1 MKLDVRALGTFNRL
15 AHEGAEHAAAS
26 LGQLTTV
33 EPRVEATSI
42 TLVAKEDVGEE
53 FEGKEF
59 VGVQIGLDGGL
70 VGQSALAID
79 RDGARRL
86 LESLP
91 GDDSPELT
99 EGRISE
105 VGNILIGGFLD
116 GWADYLGTAIDIT
129 PPKYV
134 EGTGRD
140 VVPDGSPGWEERDQ
154 VFAFTSELEASDQ
167 AVELFIYLL
176 PETETFQELVAGPR
190 PGNSLPVPF
199 DKLAVFNYM
208 TKAGAKNASDNI
220 TMMTGIDT
228 SVEVSN
234 LSFVPVETV
243 TTRVDN
249 ETTVGVAI
257 QFHGLPSGYILILFD
272 EPSARLLVEEVVP
285 TTVDNGEFD
294 EMQQSAIKEIGN
306 VMTSGFIDGWANV
319 LDTTIDITPPK
330 FVHDF
335 GRSIMDPIAARIGRD
350 QEFAFVIDSAI
361 VTNDQQI
368 GCNIYAVP
376 DERELARALNSLSVD
391 PVDIDENDQDP
402 IPGMEVRYED
412 L

>member
-33 EPRVEATSI
+33 EPRVEATAI
-42 TLVAKEDVGEE
+42 NLVAKDDVGDE
-53 FEGKEF
+53 FEGREF

-86 LESLP
+86 LETLP

-129 PPKYV
+129 PPTYV
-134 EGTGRD
+134 EGTGRE
-140 VVPDGSPGWEERDQ
+140 VVPDGSPGWEDREQ
-154 VFAFTSELEASDQ
+154 VFAFTSELEAADQ
-167 AVELFIYLL
+167 SVELFIYLL

-190 PGNSLPVPF
+190 PGNSVPVPF
-199 DKLAVFNYM
+199 DKLAVFNHM
-208 TKAGAKNASDNI
+208 TKAGARNASDNI

-243 TTRVDN
+243 TTRVDDD
-249 ETTVGVAI
+249 THVGVAI
-257 QFHGLPSGYILILFD
+257 QFHGLPSGYVLILFD
-272 EPSARLLVEEVVP
+272 ESSAKLLLEEIVPSPVEA
-285 TTVDNGEFD
+285 GEYD
-294 EMQQSAIKEIGN
+294 EMQKSAIKEIGN
-306 VMTSGFIDGWANV
+306 VMTSGFVDGWANV

-350 QEFAFVIDSAI
+350 QEFAFVLDSAI
-361 VTNDQQI
+361 VTTDQQI

-376 DERELARALNSLSVD
+376 DERELARALNSLDVSPADVSD
-391 PVDIDENDQDP
+391 DERNPV
-402 IPGMEVRYED
+402 PGMEARYED

>member
-26 LGQLTTV
+26 LGQLTAV
-33 EPRVEATSI
+33 EPRVEATAI
-42 TLVAKEDVGEE
+42 NLVSKEDIGEE
-53 FEGKEF
+53 FDGREF

-70 VGQSALAID
+70 VGQSALALD
-79 RDGARRL
+79 RESARRL
-86 LESLP
+86 LASLP

-116 GWADYLGTAIDIT
+116 GWADYLGAAIDIT
-129 PPKYV
+129 PPTYV
-134 EGTGRD
+134 EGSGRD
-140 VVPDGSPGWEERDQ
+140 VVPDGAPGWEQHDQ

-190 PGNSLPVPF
+190 PGSVPVPF
-199 DKLAVFNYM
+199 DKLAVFNHM
-208 TKAGAKNASDNI
+208 TKAGARNASDNI
-220 TMMTGIDT
+220 TMMTGMET

-257 QFHGLPSGYILILFD
+257 QFHGLPSGYVLILFD
-272 EPSARLLVEEVVP
+272 EPSAKLLVEEVVP
-285 TTVDNGEFD
+285 TPVENGEFD
-294 EMQQSAIKEIGN
+294 EMQRSAIKEIGN
-306 VMTSGFIDGWANV
+306 VMTSGFVDGWANV
-319 LDTTIDITPPK
+319 LGTTIDITPPK

-376 DERELARALNSLSVD
+376 DERELARALNSLTVD
-391 PVDIDENDQDP
+391 PGDVGGDDRNP
-402 IPGMEVRYED
+402 VPGMEARYED